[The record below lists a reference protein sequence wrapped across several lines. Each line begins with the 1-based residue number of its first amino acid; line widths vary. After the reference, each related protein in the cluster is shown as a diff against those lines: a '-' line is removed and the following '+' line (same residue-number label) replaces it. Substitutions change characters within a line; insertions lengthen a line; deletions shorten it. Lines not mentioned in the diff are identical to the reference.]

1 MQKVREFIRRQR
13 LKARLKKAFHS
24 AGLYIPYKSGDKTIP
39 VYPRIHSAI
48 ETPDK
53 IEYVFTLINGMDP
66 KEVTKKEY
74 VFRQVFGRN
83 TEVKGDLKKFVL
95 TVYKRVHNNSF
106 GFNFAE
112 LEPVMIPFRL
122 PIIAGKDKL
131 GRIHVFDMVENPHLL
146 IAGET
151 GGGKSS
157 ILRVILTSLIMF
169 KSRIKNGLEMYLVDF
184 KRSEFHL
191 FRYIEDVYVINKKAD
206 FVKCLRKYL
215 LNEIEKRGD
224 LLDVHELTHIDEY
237 NALKGVE
244 KKPYIILCIDEV
256 HALEGEKEIFTDL
269 HTISAMG
276 RALGIYLIMATQR
289 PDKDVIDGKTKSN
302 LTVRYAFAHADKINS
317 DITLGRG
324 TKADASKITKAG
336 QFIYRN
342 TKSLNNLEIL
352 QSPYLPAKDENGF
365 VGAKRLLEPFKIPVE
380 KRVKKDNDSDVI
392 DAEATESQ
400 SEEIVLGVLDD
411 GSNQT

>member
-1 MQKVREFIRRQR
+1 MRILTEW
-13 LKARLKKAFHS
+13 RLKKRLKNAFYN
-24 AGLYIPYKSGDKTIP
+24 AGLYVPYKSGDRMIP
-39 VYPRIHSAI
+39 IYPRIHSAD
-48 ETPDK
+48 ETDDK
-53 IEYVFTLINGMDP
+53 IEFVFTLKNGMDP
-66 KEVTKKEY
+66 KEVAKKEFVFQQTFGQY
-74 VFRQVFGRN
+74 VEINGNYKR
-83 TEVKGDLKKFVL
+83 FVL
-95 TVYKRVHNNSF
+95 TVYKRVHNDSF

-112 LEPVMIPFRL
+112 LEPLMLPFRL

-169 KSRIKNGLEMYLVDF
+169 KPRIKNGLEMYLVDF

-191 FRYIEDVYVINKKAD
+191 FRYIDDVYVINKIND
-206 FVKCLRKYL
+206 FEKCLRKYL
-215 LNEIEKRGD
+215 LKEIEKRGD
-224 LLDVHELTHIDEY
+224 LLDAHELTHIDEY

-256 HALEGEKEIFTDL
+256 HALEGEKEIFADL
-269 HTISAMG
+269 HKISAMG

-352 QSPYLPAKDENGF
+352 QSPYLPPKDEGKF
-365 VGAKRLLEPFKIPVE
+365 TGAKRLLEPFKIPLE
-380 KRVKKDNDSDVI
+380 QRVNKDNSNVI
-392 DAEATESQ
+392 NVNEETTEKPT
-400 SEEIVLGVLDD
+400 EEITLGVLDD
-411 GSNQT
+411 GFIDEG

>member
-1 MQKVREFIRRQR
+1 VRILTEW
-13 LKARLKKAFHS
+13 RLKKRLKNAFYN
-24 AGLYIPYKSGDKTIP
+24 AGLYIPYKSGDRVIP
-39 VYPRIHSAI
+39 IYPRIHSAE
-48 ETPDK
+48 ETDDK
-53 IEYVFTLINGMDP
+53 IEFVFTLKNGMDP
-66 KEVTKKEY
+66 KEVAKKEFVFQQTFGQY
-74 VFRQVFGRN
+74 V
-83 TEVKGDLKKFVL
+83 ELKGDYKRFTL
-95 TVYKRVHNNSF
+95 TVYKRVHNDSF

-112 LEPVMIPFRL
+112 LEPLMLPFRL
-122 PIIAGKDKL
+122 PVIAGKDKL

-169 KSRIKNGLEMYLVDF
+169 KPRIKNGLEMYLVDF

-191 FRYIEDVYVINKKAD
+191 FRHIEDLYVINKISD
-206 FVKCLRKYL
+206 FEKCLSKYL
-215 LNEIEKRGD
+215 LKEIEKRGD
-224 LLDVHELTHIDEY
+224 LLDAHELTHIDEY

-256 HALEGEKEIFTDL
+256 HALEGEKEIFADL
-269 HTISAMG
+269 HKISAMG

-352 QSPYLPAKDENGF
+352 QSPYLPPKDEGKF
-365 VGAKRLLEPFKIPVE
+365 KGAKSLLEPFKIPLE
-380 KRVKKDNDSDVI
+380 QRVNKDNSNVI
-392 DAEATESQ
+392 NVNEETTEKPT
-400 SEEIVLGVLDD
+400 EEITLGVLDD
-411 GSNQT
+411 GFK

>member
-1 MQKVREFIRRQR
+1 VCSVWKVVNWLGRQR
-13 LKARLKKAFHS
+13 LKAQLKKAFHS
-24 AGLYIPYKSGDKTIP
+24 AGLYVPYKSGDRVIP
-39 VYPRIHSAI
+39 IYPKIHSAD
-48 ETPDK
+48 ETDDK
-53 IEYVFTLINGMDP
+53 IEFVFTLKNGMDP

-74 VFRQVFGRN
+74 VFQQVFGQHV
-83 TEVKGDLKKFVL
+83 EIKGDYKRFVL
-95 TVYKRVHNNSF
+95 TIYKRVHNDSF

-112 LEPVMIPFRL
+112 LEPLMLPFRL
-122 PIIAGKDKL
+122 PIVAGKDKL

-169 KSRIKNGLEMYLVDF
+169 KPRIKNGLEMYLVDF

-191 FRYIEDVYVINKKAD
+191 FRYIEDVYVINKKDD

-215 LNEIEKRGD
+215 LKEIEKRGG
-224 LLDVHELTHIDEY
+224 LLDAHELTHIDEY
-237 NALKGVE
+237 NDLKGVK

-256 HALEGEKEIFTDL
+256 HALEGEKEIFADL
-269 HTISAMG
+269 NTISAMG

-289 PDKDVIDGKTKSN
+289 PDKDVIDSKTKSN

-352 QSPYLPAKDENGF
+352 QSPYLPPKDEGKF

-380 KRVKKDNDSDVI
+380 KRVKKDDDNVI
-392 DAEATESQ
+392 DMEVNENCPQELTE
-400 SEEIVLGVLDD
+400 DD
-411 GSNQT
+411 FWGGDD